1 MTPTKAMILAALRAE
16 FDYYQKARQIGPERF
31 IPTPDAVIKAML
43 EAALKQVEMADAPVT
58 TRRKMADVEEPV
70 PTQRKSAIVEA
81 RKPRPRR
88 R

>member
-43 EAALKQVEMADAPVT
+43 EAALKQVEMAD
-58 TRRKMADVEEPV
+58 VEEPV
-70 PTQRKSAIVEA
+70 PPKRKSSIVEA
-81 RKPRPRR
+81 KKPRPRR